1 MEQNKVARKDKTK
14 YNKHMRIRIIEM
26 PLDFGG
32 NRHGSDMGPSAIRL
46 AGLKERLESLS
57 HDAITSF
64 SPLSIN
70 PQEYEQPGRNDAK
83 YLSQITTACNQL
95 AELTEQAISC
105 NEFPLVLGGDHSIA
119 LGTIAG
125 LSAAYKKE
133 NKRLGILYV
142 DAHGDF
148 NTNETSPSGN
158 IHGMCLAASCGYGLP
173 ELTNLYHEGIKV
185 DPKNICYV
193 GLRDIDPKE
202 RELMK
207 KAGVTAF
214 TMSDIDRQGFATVLK
229 KVAVFFKSKVD
240 VVHVSFDMDVIDP
253 MFAPGV
259 GIPLP
264 GGLNYRE
271 ALLLMEEMA
280 ATGMVGSAEFVE
292 VNPVLDVRSQ
302 TAKMA
307 VELMARLLGD
317 IIF

>member
-1 MEQNKVARKDKTK
+1 
-14 YNKHMRIRIIEM
+14 M

-46 AGLKERLESLS
+46 AGLKERLATLDHEI
-57 HDAITSF
+57 ITSF
-64 SPLSIN
+64 SPIDIH
-70 PQEYEQPGRNDAK
+70 PQEYESPGRSDAK
-83 YLSQITTACNQL
+83 YLGQIVAACQVLASQTEAAVNQD
-95 AELTEQAISC
+95 
-105 NEFPLVLGGDHSIA
+105 EFPLVLGGDHSIA

-125 LSAAYKKE
+125 VSAACQKK
-133 NKRLGILYV
+133 NHKLGVLYV

-173 ELTNLYHEGIKV
+173 QLTQLYAPNKKI
-185 DPKNICYV
+185 DPKNVCYV
-193 GLRDIDPKE
+193 GLRDIDPEEKKLM
-202 RELMK
+202 RE
-207 KAGVTAF
+207 AGVTAF
-214 TMSDIDRQGFATVLK
+214 TMSDIDRQGFASVLQE
-229 KVAVFFKSKVD
+229 VTTFFRSKAD
-240 VVHVSFDMDVIDP
+240 AVHVSFDMDVIDP

-280 ATGMVGSAEFVE
+280 TTKMVVSAEFVE

-302 TAKMA
+302 TARMA

-317 IIF
+317 TIF